1 MADHV
6 LKHELVAVELDF
18 TYLFVLIDSD
28 HAIDDFVLL
37 VLICPEGLF
46 DGIWL
51 VPVIRVNDSDKFA
64 SGKAYAFIHGIVDTV
79 IFLRY
84 DSDFVWNFFFVFI
97 YDGKGVISGLAIDDD
112 VLEVCVIL
120 GQDGV

>member
-28 HAIDDFVLL
+28 HAIDDFILL
-37 VLICPEGLF
+37 VLICPEGFF

-51 VPVIRVNDSDKFA
+51 VPVIRVNDSDEFA
-64 SGKAYAFIHGIVDTV
+64 SGKAYAFIHSVVDAI
-79 IFLRY
+79 IFLGY
-84 DSDFVWNFFFVFI
+84 DSYFVWSFFFYSFTMARVSSVDLPSTMMCSRF
-97 YDGKGVISGLAIDDD
+97 V
-112 VLEVCVIL
+112 
-120 GQDGV
+120 